1 MSKIIAMSLMFC
13 LVLSASPI
21 HKTIDELL
29 ENEEQMSLEIPSYDP
44 FKRAQPLLNKKQAKR
59 SPHKSVKTELIA
71 IMGKRAYI
79 NERWYSLGQSLSEG
93 KIIKIDARSVTL
105 KKGNKI
111 KILRLR
117 QQKKIFAI
125 SEKDKK

>member
-1 MSKIIAMSLMFC
+1 MSLMFC
-13 LVLSASPI
+13 LVTAASPI

-29 ENEEQMSLEIPSYDP
+29 ENEEQKSLEIPRYDP
-44 FKRAQPLLNKKQAKR
+44 FKRTQPLLNKKQTKR
-59 SPHKSVKTELIA
+59 PPHKSVKTELIA

-79 NERWYSLGQSLSEG
+79 NGRWYSLGESLSEG
-93 KIIKIDARSVTL
+93 KIIKIDAQSVTL
-105 KKGNKI
+105 KKGNTI

-117 QQKKIFAI
+117 EHKKLFEI

>member
-1 MSKIIAMSLMFC
+1 MVMSLVFS
-13 LVLSASPI
+13 LVAAASPI

-29 ENEEQMSLEIPSYDP
+29 ENEEQKSLEIPRYDP
-44 FKRAQPLLNKKQAKR
+44 FKRAQPLLNKKQSAR
-59 SPHKSVKTELIA
+59 PVARSVKTELIA

-79 NERWYSLGQSLSEG
+79 NGRWYSLGQSISEG
-93 KIIKIDARSVTL
+93 KIIKIDTRSLTL

-111 KILRLR
+111 KILQLR
-117 QQKKIFAI
+117 EHKKLFSI

>member
-1 MSKIIAMSLMFC
+1 MLC
-13 LVLSASPI
+13 LVVSASPI

-29 ENEEQMSLEIPSYDP
+29 KNEEQKSLEIPSYDP
-44 FKRAQPLLNKKQAKR
+44 FKRAQPLLNKKHTKR
-59 SPHKSVKTELIA
+59 PSHRSVKTELIA
-71 IMGKRAYI
+71 LMDKRAYI
-79 NERWYSLGQSLSEG
+79 NGRWYSLGQRLSEG
-93 KIIKIDARSVTL
+93 KIIKIDASSVTL

-117 QQKKIFAI
+117 QHKKLFSI

>member
-1 MSKIIAMSLMFC
+1 MFC
-13 LVLSASPI
+13 LVVSASPI

-29 ENEEQMSLEIPSYDP
+29 KNEEQKSLVIPSYDP
-44 FKRAQPLLNKKQAKR
+44 FKRAQPLLNKKHTKR
-59 SPHKSVKTELIA
+59 PPHRSVKTELIA
-71 IMGKRAYI
+71 LMDKRAYI
-79 NERWYSLGQSLSEG
+79 NGRWYSLGQSLSEG

-117 QQKKIFAI
+117 QHKKIFSI